1 MDFGFLGLPEIQVLE
16 ESRELAASWTDDADY
31 QMGLVDL
38 MPANIMVI
46 SYTIKII
53 TWKSESCS

>member
-16 ESRELAASWTDDADY
+16 ESRALASSWTDDADY

-38 MPANIMVI
+38 MPANNLVK
-46 SYTIKII
+46 SYRIKLF
-53 TWKSESCS
+53 T

>member
-16 ESRELAASWTDDADY
+16 ESRELAASWTDGADY

-38 MPANIMVI
+38 MPANNLVK
-46 SYTIKII
+46 SFRIKLF
-53 TWKSESCS
+53 T